1 MIRVST
7 RMGRQHAR
15 LFQLNS
21 PTVAKQS
28 FSVARGLNTK
38 YGFIGLGR
46 MGLPMAANLYRKGVA
61 PSKAQ
66 HSLTVLD
73 VSPEPYVELRSQLET
88 DASSNGSEP
97 FAVASSIEDLV
108 AASDFIVTMLPEP
121 KHVADV
127 YSKIVAALDKLPASS
142 SQAKT
147 FVDCSTIDVETSLA
161 VAKKLS
167 ELGSG
172 AKATF
177 VDAPVSGG
185 TVGATNGTLT
195 FMTGLPRPDVP
206 ATSSAASLASPE
218 AAAKIE
224 STLAHMG
231 ARVVPCGAPGLGL
244 AAKLANN
251 YILALNNVA
260 TAEGFRLARSLGLDS
275 HLFADIVNTSTGRSW
290 STQINNPVPGVVP
303 TAPASRDYV
312 NGFGLGLMR
321 KDLGLALEAAK
332 QVGQPLLIGDVT
344 YEAYQRVER
353 EGGENYRGK
362 DMSIIYKYLE
372 K

>member
-1 MIRVST
+1 
-7 RMGRQHAR
+7 MGRQRAQF
-15 LFQLNS
+15 FQS
-21 PTVAKQS
+21 KGPTVAKNA
-28 FSVARGLNTK
+28 FSIARELNTR

-61 PSKAQ
+61 PSGDQ

-73 VSPEPYVELRSQLET
+73 VSPEPYTELRNQLEA
-88 DASSNGSEP
+88 DGSSTQKGSDP
-97 FAVASSIEDLV
+97 FKIANSIEELV
-108 AASDFIVTMLPEP
+108 TTSDFIVTMLPEP

-127 YSKIVAALDKLPASS
+127 YEKIVAALEKLPENSPDRI
-142 SQAKT
+142 
-147 FVDCSTIDVETSLA
+147 FVDCSTIDVETSLN
-161 VAKKLS
+161 VAKKLMGLS
-167 ELGSG
+167 NGI
-172 AKATF
+172 KTTF

-185 TVGATNGTLT
+185 TVGAANGTLT
-195 FMTGLPRPDVP
+195 FMTGLPRPDAP
-206 ATSSAASLASPE
+206 AAASSPASAVPLASPAVVAE
-218 AAAKIE
+218 IE

-251 YILALNNVA
+251 YILALNNVS
-260 TAEGFRLARSLGLDS
+260 TAEGFRLAHSLGLDS
-275 HLFADIVNTSTGRSW
+275 QLFADIVNTSTGRSW

-303 TAPASRDYV
+303 TAPASRNYE
-312 NGFGLGLMR
+312 NGFGLALMR

-332 QVGQPLLIGDVT
+332 QVAQPLLIGDAT
-344 YEAYQRVER
+344 YAAYQRIEQ

-362 DMSIIYKYLE
+362 DMSIIYQYLE